1 MTESLDKVARY
12 GQVVIGP
19 PGAGKTTYCGAA
31 KEFLTGTGRKV
42 ILVNLDPA
50 NDALPFTPDIDI
62 TDIISLGEAI
72 DILKLG
78 PNGGLLYCMEFIEK
92 NFDLFEDRLS
102 AYAKE
107 EYYFIFDCPGQV
119 ELYTH
124 HSAMKNIL
132 KKLLS
137 IDFKVR
143 ATFSIHGTIT
153 QFIIEEH
160 LLSTSF
166 NTFFFLISNIC
177 TKICSVNNPL
187 LNIGYRLPSRH
198 LPSQS

>member
-1 MTESLDKVARY
+1 MTESLHKVARY

-31 KEFLTGTGRKV
+31 KEFLTGTRRKV

-62 TDIISLGEAI
+62 TDIINLGEAI

-92 NFDLFEDRLS
+92 NFNLFEDKLS

-124 HSAMKNIL
+124 HNAMKNIL

-137 IDFKVR
+137 IDFKVGAR
-143 ATFSIHGTIT
+143 FSFYRTII
-153 QFIIEEH
+153 QFILEKH
-160 LLSTSF
+160 LLNLSF
-166 NTFFFLISNIC
+166 NCFLIYNIC
-177 TKICSVNNPL
+177 PIICLVNNLL
-187 LNIGYRLPSRH
+187 LNLGYSLTSICI
-198 LPSQS
+198 Q